1 MARLAQR
8 RTDIEEEVVKIYTV
22 PLSGD
27 EIADIH
33 AAYFDCAQRTASA
46 PRRKAIRPSKD
57 NKKKTEICGPSSPI
71 EIVFHGQQ
79 LDDQKAAYIWSQ
91 QICQESLAVWSTQ
104 WEDYTWTGNYLY
116 DCERAGVQPWA
127 D

>member
-8 RTDIEEEVVKIYTV
+8 KTDIEEEVVKIYTV

-27 EIADIH
+27 EIADSH

-46 PRRKAIRPSKD
+46 PKRKAIRPSKN
-57 NKKKTEICGPSSPI
+57 NKKKIKISGPSSPI
-71 EIVFHGQQ
+71 EFVFHGQQ
-79 LDDQKAAYIWSQ
+79 PEVQEAANIWSQ
-91 QICQESLAVWSTQ
+91 QICHESLAVWSTQ